1 MPCFK
6 EQMRPESQKNTTSHK
21 GRAQH
26 RSLTLVGPQRLRY
39 IVVSV
44 VARVVGLVVNDGFR
58 TQPAS
63 ALEAARLAMTLPYS
77 PRVSPRVAPAPL
89 PLYSTRG
96 DCAVVASWSV
106 DSVPPPAPGACETLV
121 RTLTYEYN
129 RRDTAIN
136 ALVLCLCVAT
146 ASTATAVGSLAL
158 GTFFWLPLFVLVTS
172 LQCIVT
178 ALTEQQ
184 GFSLI
189 WAVIFGLMVFEQLRW
204 RVVTAAG
211 LACIVL
217 GVATVVCASL
227 AVGYYLIDELFFF
240 EVPPLGHMRGAR
252 YGVTLCWFRTG
263 TTVLHLLSML
273 LGASLGAAADA
284 EDGRSSP
291 FWCSHTPSFTLPAA
305 THPIISHGRW
315 RRLHLTKQAPPHLH
329 AAM

>member
-1 MPCFK
+1 
-6 EQMRPESQKNTTSHK
+6 
-21 GRAQH
+21 
-26 RSLTLVGPQRLRY
+26 
-39 IVVSV
+39 
-44 VARVVGLVVNDGFR
+44 
-58 TQPAS
+58 
-63 ALEAARLAMTLPYS
+63 MTLLYS
-77 PRVSPRVAPAPL
+77 PRVQSPRVAPAPL
-89 PLYSTRG
+89 PLCSTRG

-158 GTFFWLPLFVLVTS
+158 GTFFWLPLVVLVTS

-291 FWCSHTPSFTLPAA
+291 FWSIFGLACSHRSRCRVCCSTGEGSTKDATAWPSNLRRWAA
-305 THPIISHGRW
+305 ACGQPQRAHHRW
-315 RRLHLTKQAPPHLH
+315 RCWRSLLWRRNCSGH
-329 AAM
+329 AMSSAGCNSR